1 MKDSLKKLQPILCGR
16 CHDRICDQIVSLNTT
31 NKFRLMIVTRW
42 KQISR
47 YHEYVDHGRHAAGAI
62 TPTGLLSVFDIILT
76 LQNCDGL
83 SP

>member
-1 MKDSLKKLQPILCGR
+1 
-16 CHDRICDQIVSLNTT
+16 
-31 NKFRLMIVTRW
+31 MIVTRW